1 MENLER
7 YKKVFM
13 EVFEANE
20 ETLGENFTT
29 ENVERWDSVGQMA
42 LITALEQ
49 EFDIMF
55 DIDDIYEFTS
65 YPKGIEILKKYE
77 VEF

>member
-65 YPKGIEILKKYE
+65 YLKGIEILKKYE